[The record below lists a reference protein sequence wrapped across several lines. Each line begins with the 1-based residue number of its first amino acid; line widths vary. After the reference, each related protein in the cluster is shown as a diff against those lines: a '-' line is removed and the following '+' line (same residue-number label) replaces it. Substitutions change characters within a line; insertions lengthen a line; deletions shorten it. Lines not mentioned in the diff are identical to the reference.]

1 MQLGVL
7 SRTYHLS
14 QIILENNNSEEDVIK
29 YYSSF
34 KDFFSSEVIPNVLFI
49 DDTLINFDSI
59 KKEIR
64 QVKKKSSEVQLV
76 AISNANDIDYADALI
91 DCGFDFYLLNNDFFF
106 KRLQKCLNSVRHNFF
121 QLHASTEISDII
133 KGDSEEIKKVFEVI
147 KKASTT
153 KINVN
158 ITGETGTG
166 KELVAQA
173 IHKQSTR
180 NQNPFIAVNI
190 AAIPK
195 DLIESELF
203 GHEEGAF
210 TGATKRRLGKFEEA
224 KNGTLFLDEIG
235 ELSLDLQTKLLRV
248 LQENEVTRIGS
259 NEVIKTDIRLVTA
272 THKNLRNE
280 VFENKFR
287 EDLYYRLLGLPLN
300 IPPLRERKGDIL
312 NLAELFIEEACIY
325 NKITPIKKLHADA
338 QRKLV
343 TYHFPGNVRQLKS
356 LIELSVIISDF
367 KTIRASD
374 LLIENEEIED
384 ISLKKE
390 RTLEEYN
397 IEIIEYFL
405 KKYKGK
411 VNFVSDKLE
420 MSKSKIYKL
429 IQEKKLSKY

>member
-1 MQLGVL
+1 MQLGIL
-7 SRTYHLS
+7 SPTYQFS
-14 QIILENNNSEEDVIK
+14 QIILESTTSKEDVIK

-34 KDFFSSEVIPNVLFI
+34 SDFIASDFIPNILFI
-49 DDTLINFDSI
+49 DDALIVFETI

-64 QVKKKSSEVQLV
+64 SVRKKSSEVKLV
-76 AISNANDIDYADALI
+76 AISESNDIDYADALEEI
-91 DCGFDFYLLNNDFFF
+91 GFNAFLLNNDFFI
-106 KRLQKCLNSVRHNFF
+106 KRLKKCLNSMRHNFF
-121 QLHASTEISDII
+121 QLNASTEINDII
-133 KGDSEEIKKVFEVI
+133 KGDSEEIKKVFEII

-224 KNGTLFLDEIG
+224 KHGTLFLDEIG

-287 EDLYYRLLGLPLN
+287 EDLYYRLLGLPLK
-300 IPPLRERKGDIL
+300 IPPLRERKGDIIK
-312 NLAELFIEEACIY
+312 LAELFIEEACNY

-338 QRKLV
+338 QRKLLS
-343 TYHFPGNVRQLKS
+343 YHFPGNVRQLKS
-356 LIELSVIISDF
+356 LIELSVIISDYT
-367 KTIRASD
+367 TIKAGD

-411 VNFVSDKLE
+411 VNFVSDKLD